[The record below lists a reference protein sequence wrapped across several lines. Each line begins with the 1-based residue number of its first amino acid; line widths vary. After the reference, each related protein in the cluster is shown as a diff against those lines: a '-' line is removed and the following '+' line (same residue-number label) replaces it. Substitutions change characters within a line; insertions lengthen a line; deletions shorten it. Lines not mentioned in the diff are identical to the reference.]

1 MIDIKNTFVKLTSR
15 RYPHGT
21 EDLAMEIVKE
31 ILPNIKFEQDEFGNY
46 YYLLPKSNGEYS
58 DSMFTSHLD
67 TINSGPYSYISKTI
81 WDSKQQKMVPNP
93 VYEEKPDDMSIKH
106 VFDDDFIKT
115 DGNTNLGADDKAGTT
130 ILMNMISENVP
141 GLYYF
146 FVGEE
151 SGCIGSSALSKV
163 WDKADFPIIN
173 RCISFDRR
181 GYDSIITSQGG
192 VTSSNEFATEL
203 ANRLNEYGFWY
214 KPDPTGIYTDSAE
227 FTYVI
232 PECTNIS
239 VGYFSEHTK
248 SERQDIEFL
257 TYLAV
262 VCAKGIE
269 WDTLPTVKER
279 DKAYSGKKSYGTGYG
294 SRYGSGYNS
303 GYNSGYRSSQT
314 PYYGYGEYGS
324 WYDEGEWYENHSFT
338 DYKKQEKD
346 QLPFGDKDDKTDKNK
361 KENKFVKPDI
371 DEMDFDS
378 WYEQQRRKN
387 WDKDESL
394 VY

>member
-1 MIDIKNTFVKLTSR
+1 
-15 RYPHGT
+15 
-21 EDLAMEIVKE
+21 
-31 ILPNIKFEQDEFGNY
+31 
-46 YYLLPKSNGEYS
+46 
-58 DSMFTSHLD
+58 MFIS
-67 TINSGPYSYISKTI
+67 ISKTI
-81 WDSKQQKMVPNP
+81 WSKEEMKMVPNP
-93 VYEEKPDDMSIKH
+93 AYEEKPDDMGVVH

-163 WDKADFPIIN
+163 WDKGNFPVIN

-192 VTSSNEFATEL
+192 VTASDTFATEL

-248 SERQDIEFL
+248 TERQDIEFL
-257 TYLAV
+257 EYLAV
-262 VCAKGIE
+262 VAAKGID
-269 WDTLPTVKER
+269 WDSLPTVKEK
-279 DKAYSGKKSYGTGYG
+279 DKAYNGKKSYGTYGRNYGGTYGRNYGGY
-294 SRYGSGYNS
+294 S
-303 GYNSGYRSSQT
+303 
-314 PYYGYGEYGS
+314 GYGEC
-324 WYDEGEWYENHSFT
+324 WYDDDEWNGTTYVAPKNDKPKNNNDVDE
-338 DYKKQEKD
+338 
-346 QLPFGDKDDKTDKNK
+346 LPFSDNDIK
-361 KENKFVKPDI
+361 KSKSYLDGGNGKLIETDI
-371 DEMDFDS
+371 DEMEFDA
-378 WYEQQRRKN
+378 WYDEQRRKN
-387 WDKDESL
+387 WEIDDLSL

>member
-1 MIDIKNTFVKLTSR
+1 MIKIKDTFVRLTSR

-21 EDLAMEIVKE
+21 EDLAMDIVKE
-31 ILPNIKFEQDEFGNY
+31 ILPDIKFEQDEFGNY
-46 YYLLPKSNGEYS
+46 YLFITKENGEFS

-67 TINSGPYSYISKTI
+67 TINSGPYSSVSKTI
-81 WDSKQQKMVPNP
+81 WSSTERKMVPNP
-93 VYEEKPDDMSIKH
+93 NYSEEPDDMSIKH

-130 ILMNMISENVP
+130 IMMNLISENVP

-151 SGCIGSSALSKV
+151 SGCIGSSALAKI
-163 WDKADFPIIN
+163 WDKGNFPTIN

-192 VTSSNEFATEL
+192 VTASNDFATEL
-203 ANRLNEYGFWY
+203 STRLNEYGFWY

-257 TYLAV
+257 ELLALV
-262 VCAKGIE
+262 ATKID
-269 WDTLPTVKER
+269 WDTLPVVRTKSK
-279 DKAYSGKKSYGTGYG
+279 DYSGKKSYGRYGGSYG
-294 SRYGSGYNS
+294 SRYSGS
-303 GYNSGYRSSQT
+303 
-314 PYYGYGEYGS
+314 YYGYGEYGS
-324 WYDEGEWYENHSFT
+324 WYDEEDWYENRSYKPDTTKT
-338 DYKKQEKD
+338 DDKKDDLDE
-346 QLPFGDKDDKTDKNK
+346 LPFGDDKKGK
-361 KENKFVKPDI
+361 KFLEDGKGKLVETDI
-371 DEMDFDS
+371 DEMDFDA
-378 WYEQQRRKN
+378 WYEEQKRKG
-387 WDKDESL
+387 WTEESL

>member
-1 MIDIKNTFVKLTSR
+1 MIDIKNTFVRLTSR

-21 EDLAMEIVKE
+21 EDLAMDVVKE
-31 ILPNIKFEQDEFGNY
+31 ILPDIKFEQDEFGNY
-46 YYLLPKSNGEYS
+46 YYLLPKSDGEYS

-67 TINSGPYSYISKTI
+67 TINSAPYSHVTKTI
-81 WDSKQQKMVPNP
+81 WSAEEKKMVPNP
-93 VYEEKPDDMSIKH
+93 AYEEKEDDMSIKH

-163 WDKADFPIIN
+163 WDKAGFPVIN
-173 RCISFDRR
+173 RCVSFDRR

-192 VTSSNEFATEL
+192 VTASNEFATEL
-203 ANRLNEYGFWY
+203 SNRLNEYGFWY

-248 SERQDIEFL
+248 TERQDIEFL

-262 VCAKGIE
+262 VCAKGVE
-269 WDTLPTVKER
+269 WDTLPTIKQKNSV
-279 DKAYSGKKSYGTGYG
+279 YNGKISYG
-294 SRYGSGYNS
+294 SRYSSGYGTGS
-303 GYNSGYRSSQT
+303 SYRSNQT

-324 WYDEGEWYENHSFT
+324 WYDDWYERSYPT
-338 DYKKQEKD
+338 SSTKKED
-346 QLPFGDKDDKTDKNK
+346 ELPFNDKGVKNNT
-361 KENKFVKPDI
+361 EDKFVQPTI
-371 DEMDFDS
+371 DEMDFDT
-378 WYEQQRRKN
+378 WYEEQKRKN

>member
-21 EDLAMEIVKE
+21 EDLAMDIVKE
-31 ILPNIKFEQDEFGNY
+31 FLPNIKFEQDEFGNY
-46 YYLLPKSNGEYS
+46 YYFLPKSNGEYS

-67 TINSGPYSYISKTI
+67 TINSGPYSYVSKTI
-81 WDSKQQKMVPNP
+81 WDPTLLKMVPNP
-93 VYEEKPDDMSIKH
+93 AYEEKIDDMSIKH
-106 VFDDDFIKT
+106 VFDDEFIKT
-115 DGNTNLGADDKAGTT
+115 DGTTNLGADDKAGTT
-130 ILMNMISENVP
+130 IMINMISENVP

-163 WDKADFPIIN
+163 WEKADFPVIN

-203 ANRLNEYGFWY
+203 SNRLNEYGFWY

-248 SERQDIEFL
+248 TERQDIEFL

-269 WDTLPTVKER
+269 WDTLPTVKEK
-279 DKAYSGKKSYGTGYG
+279 DKSYNGKKSYSSGYS
-294 SRYGSGYNS
+294 SRYNS
-303 GYNSGYRSSQT
+303 GYGTSNS

-324 WYDEGEWYENHSFT
+324 WYDDEDFYGNQSSV
-338 DYKKQEKD
+338 DCNKDEKN
-346 QLPFGDKDDKTDKNK
+346 QLPLSVKNSKNGK
-361 KENKFVKPDI
+361 KNTEEKFVQPDV
-371 DEMDFDS
+371 EDFDQ
-378 WYEQQRRKN
+378 WYEQQKRKN
-387 WDKDESL
+387 WDKDESV